1 MARLILVQF
10 TFHKLKPLER
20 TPRLSDDEVVDDD
33 DDDDDDDY
41 HDGAATATAA
51 AAAAAA
57 AAATAAAAADTAA
70 LLGQRI
76 LVRACACLCF
86 PYARAGND
94 VR

>member
-20 TPRLSDDEVVDDD
+20 TPRLSDDEVVD

-86 PYARAGND
+86 PYALAGND

>member
-33 DDDDDDDY
+33 DDDDDY
-41 HDGAATATAA
+41 HDGAAIATAT
-51 AAAAAA
+51 AAAA

-86 PYARAGND
+86 PYALAGND